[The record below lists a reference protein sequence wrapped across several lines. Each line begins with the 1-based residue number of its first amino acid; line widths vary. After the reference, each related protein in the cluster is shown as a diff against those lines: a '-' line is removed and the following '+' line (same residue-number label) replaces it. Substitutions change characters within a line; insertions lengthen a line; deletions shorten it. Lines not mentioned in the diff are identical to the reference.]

1 MTESAP
7 IPNKHPSISIIGYR
21 VFTYGDLEN
30 ELLAVVLGLQ
40 GVQNGRDL
48 LGVKLD
54 CAQTLVGCFSL
65 RAQSWRRRRC

>member
-1 MTESAP
+1 ML
-7 IPNKHPSISIIGYR
+7 
-21 VFTYGDLEN
+21 GDLED

-54 CAQTLVGCFSL
+54 CAQTLAGCFSL
-65 RAQSWRRRRC
+65 RAQSWRWRRW

>member
-1 MTESAP
+1 MSESAP
-7 IPNKHPSISIIGYR
+7 ILNTCSSISIIGCR
-21 VFTYGDLEN
+21 VFTYGDLED

-65 RAQSWRRRRC
+65 RAQSWTWRRC

>member
-1 MTESAP
+1 
-7 IPNKHPSISIIGYR
+7 
-21 VFTYGDLEN
+21 VFTYGDLED
-30 ELLAVVLGLQ
+30 ELLAVVGGLQ

-65 RAQSWRRRRC
+65 RAQRWRWRRW

>member
-1 MTESAP
+1 MSDQRRFSTH
-7 IPNKHPSISIIGYR
+7 IHPFSIIGYR

-65 RAQSWRRRRC
+65 RAQSWTWRRC